1 MYAENVEKM
10 SNEDPEMKSFAPI
23 AREEFC
29 SKKEETLESN
39 VLLDNCFFVIESKIK
54 WHFSFHSITFYC
66 FLLDIFLDLLF
77 WSAEKNYYFF
87 TNYLNVKM
95 FIS

>member
-66 FLLDIFLDLLF
+66 FLLDIFNWLSYVVSSVVCGNILPIIYICNLKF
-77 WSAEKNYYFF
+77 
-87 TNYLNVKM
+87 
-95 FIS
+95 